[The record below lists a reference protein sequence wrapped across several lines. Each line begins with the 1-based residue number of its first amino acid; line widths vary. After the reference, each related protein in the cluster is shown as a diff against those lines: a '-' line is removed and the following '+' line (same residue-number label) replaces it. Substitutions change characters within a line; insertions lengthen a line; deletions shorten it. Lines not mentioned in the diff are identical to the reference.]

1 MNNELM
7 LKYKNEIGGINM
19 SYIDPDNLTVDT
31 KMEYK
36 IIELTEYFKEIMIK
50 QYEIKLK
57 IK

>member
-1 MNNELM
+1 M

-36 IIELTEYFKEIMIK
+36 IIEGFELVQSENRVF
-50 QYEIKLK
+50 
-57 IK
+57 

>member
-1 MNNELM
+1 MEGNIV
-7 LKYKNEIGGINM
+7 YKETHLVTQMPIK
-19 SYIDPDNLTVDT
+19 D

-36 IIELTEYFKEIMIK
+36 IIESTEYFKEMMIK